1 MASSCA
7 PSRRN
12 ENIIGGFLGIMS
24 EQSSRLSRK
33 RSMIRSAKRLRMW
46 WTDVHQARPDVAGA
60 YGLYASSQDY
70 SIHWSDCTGAYA
82 SPHFQWSNLDPLIQ
96 FVESLYRPPEG
107 HRYAHDQTVSL
118 DTKPNTFVPD
128 EPHWYFPMLPNCSF
142 CMIFV
147 SPAHSRGTR
156 IFQQHNYR
164 DQQKAP
170 LIVKEV
176 YLPESGCRYEEAE
189 MLECIHSNGVLHGHL
204 RTIEPKS
211 GPTVCTP

>member
-1 MASSCA
+1 MDD
-7 PSRRN
+7 
-12 ENIIGGFLGIMS
+12 S
-24 EQSSRLSRK
+24 ECQT
-33 RSMIRSAKRLRMW
+33 A
-46 WTDVHQARPDVAGA
+46 THVGDVHQARPDVAGA

-70 SIHWSDCTGAYA
+70 SIHWSDCMGAYA

-107 HRYAHDQTVSL
+107 HLYAHDQTVNL

-128 EPHWYFPMLPNCSF
+128 GPHWYFPMLPNCSF

-147 SPAHSRGTR
+147 SPTHSRGTR

-189 MLECIHSNGVLHGHL
+189 MLECIHSSGILHGCL
-204 RTIEPKS
+204 RAIEPKS
-211 GPTVCTP
+211 GPTVCMP